1 MKIIVADDEY
11 FARVA
16 LISMLEELTGG
27 RDRICEVENGEELIQ
42 KAEEML
48 PDLVFL
54 DIKMPK
60 MGGLEAFEV
69 LQKQY
74 PSILW
79 VIVSGYADF
88 SYARQALV
96 LGARDYL
103 MKPVNETEVKRVLE
117 KMEEELEAERERKTR
132 SFSSDMNLWLCQGQ
146 FCEKLSGKIFCGTL
160 LCKAGKEMPEEE
172 KETAQRLLSLCGRMQ
187 EEAALHGTVL
197 LSDGS
202 LALVSAGQ
210 KEEELEKSH
219 DALTEKGTG
228 AGETGGGW
236 NRLYTGVCRNEREL
250 SDRLLEF
257 AEEKACHL
265 LLKAGQLLSWE
276 QMKRIQNQHPEIL
289 QLCSMV
295 DTMAAGFLEKEYGP
309 FDNAAKKAIKI
320 VKEEPLP
327 LSVSMTENIHA
338 YLMEMTEK
346 NGEEAFETPVSLR
359 SIACWEKF
367 VKSCEKAILEKRKS
381 PAGGNTAEKI
391 AAYISAHFDQDIS
404 VSQAAELFCMTP
416 NYLSTIFKNEMG
428 VSFVQYLTD
437 VRMEKARELLACGNL
452 SVSAVAEQT
461 GYRNA
466 GYFARVFREYQGI
479 HPSEFRKR
487 MANQD

>member
-16 LISMLEELTGG
+16 LISMLEEFTGG

-42 KAEEML
+42 RTRQMM
-48 PDLVFL
+48 PDLIFL

-103 MKPVNETEVKRVLE
+103 MKPVNEAEVKRVLE
-117 KMEEELEAERERKTR
+117 KMEEELEAGRERKTR

-146 FCEKLSGKIFCGTL
+146 FCEKLAGKIFCATL
-160 LCKAGKEMPEEE
+160 LCKAGKETPEEE
-172 KETAQRLLSLCGRMQ
+172 KNTAQRLLSLCGRMQ
-187 EEAALHGTVL
+187 EDTVLHGTVL
-197 LSDGS
+197 LPDGS

-219 DALTEKGTG
+219 DALTGKCTG
-228 AGETGGGW
+228 AEEVGGRRNG
-236 NRLYTGVCRNEREL
+236 LYTGVCQNEKEL
-250 SDRLLEF
+250 SDRLLEL
-257 AEEKACHL
+257 ADGKTCHI
-265 LLKAGQLLSWE
+265 LLKAGQIITWE
-276 QMKRIQNQHPEIL
+276 QVKRIQNQHPEIL
-289 QLCSMV
+289 QLCNTI
-295 DTMAAGFLEKEYGP
+295 DTMAVEFWEKEYGP
-309 FDNAAKKAIKI
+309 FDHAVKEAIKI
-320 VKEEPLP
+320 VKEESLP
-327 LSVSMTENIHA
+327 LSVSMTENIFA
-338 YLMEMTEK
+338 YLVETMEK
-346 NGEEAFETPVSLR
+346 NGEEAFETPAGLR
-359 SIACWEKF
+359 NIACWEKF
-367 VKSCEKAILEKRKS
+367 LKSCEKTILEKRKS
-381 PAGGNTAEKI
+381 TTGGNTAEKI
-391 AAYISAHFDQDIS
+391 AAYIREHFDQDIS
-404 VSQAAELFCMTP
+404 VSQAAELFHMTP

-428 VSFVQYLTD
+428 ISFVQYLTD
-437 VRMEKARELLACGNL
+437 IRMGKARELLACGNL
-452 SVSAVAEQT
+452 TVSAVAERT

-466 GYFARVFREYQGI
+466 GYFARVFRENQGV
-479 HPSEFRKR
+479 HPTEFRKQ
-487 MANQD
+487 MGKQD